1 MPYGGVKSNIVKL
14 SESRAMWLAGIIDSD
29 GYISFKNRYN
39 CIDYVRVAVTSN
51 SLLFLTKISEFIN
64 GGIIHKKQDAPS
76 GPVYDLY
83 LRNQES
89 LDILPQIIPF
99 LIIKQDKAIE
109 ALNELL
115 SRKHLNMEEK

>member
-1 MPYGGVKSNIVKL
+1 M
-14 SESRAMWLAGIIDSD
+14 
-29 GYISFKNRYN
+29 
-39 CIDYVRVAVTSN
+39 
-51 SLLFLTKISEFIN
+51 
-64 GGIIHKKQDAPS
+64 
-76 GPVYDLY
+76 
-83 LRNQES
+83 NQES